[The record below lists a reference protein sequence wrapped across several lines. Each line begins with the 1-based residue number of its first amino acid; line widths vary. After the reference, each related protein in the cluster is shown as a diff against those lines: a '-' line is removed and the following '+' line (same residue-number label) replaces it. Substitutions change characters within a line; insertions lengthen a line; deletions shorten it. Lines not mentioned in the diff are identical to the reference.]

1 MSQASVCHH
10 DLFPRFTILNKK
22 VLQRPTTTFCIIWRK
37 KKKKNLTRVSVND
50 LVCVTVSHPRKEKLQ
65 ETFYEHFAPMD
76 TTVEIN
82 NTKERSGGM

>member
-1 MSQASVCHH
+1 M
-10 DLFPRFTILNKK
+10 
-22 VLQRPTTTFCIIWRK
+22 
-37 KKKKNLTRVSVND
+37 ND
-50 LVCVTVSHPRKEKLQ
+50 FVCVTVSHPRKEKLQ